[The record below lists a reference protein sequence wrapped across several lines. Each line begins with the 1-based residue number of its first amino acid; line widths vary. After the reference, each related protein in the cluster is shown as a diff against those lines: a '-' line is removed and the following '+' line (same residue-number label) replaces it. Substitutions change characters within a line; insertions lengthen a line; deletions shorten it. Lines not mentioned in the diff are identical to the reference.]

1 MAVKDLRDY
10 YNKVCNDYKE
20 MLDEIKIFEKEV
32 EQKIVSPEAIDNM
45 KKIIEPLLANYQQIS
60 YIMYLLNM
68 PNKNAKK
75 EKYRNQQK
83 RLIKDIDKENT
94 TEAKLEM
101 NKKVLERLKSL

>member
-83 RLIKDIDKENT
+83 KLIKDIDKENT
-94 TEAKLEM
+94 TEAKLET